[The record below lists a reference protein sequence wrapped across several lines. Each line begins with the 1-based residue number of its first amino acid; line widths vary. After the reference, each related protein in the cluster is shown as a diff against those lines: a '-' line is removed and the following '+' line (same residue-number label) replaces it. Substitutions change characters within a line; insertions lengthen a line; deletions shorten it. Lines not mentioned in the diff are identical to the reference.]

1 MSNAPDLTQSNV
13 QGLKTIGRPR
23 KFEPI
28 TREFD
33 HVSRPD
39 GGSSVVY
46 AVINGL
52 TASGVPLPDPHLL
65 AQLSDA
71 RALSGAIRDF
81 EKHLYLK
88 AERVEIPDV
97 PYAVSRGP
105 VVYAD
110 LGSSDVFTLVSVNDD
125 HEVYGVSPD
134 GRSSLVELSESGVA
148 FLIR

>member
-52 TASGVPLPDPHLL
+52 VASGMSLPDPHLL

-97 PYAVSRGP
+97 PLAVSKGP

-110 LGSSDVFTLVSVNDD
+110 LGSSDVFTLVSVNED
-125 HEVYGVSPD
+125 HEVYGVSPE
-134 GRSSLVELSESGVA
+134 GRLSFVELSESGVA